1 MADGFHNNTRTDTSA
16 NAAGLFDRVPPHD
29 DNAEMATLGGMLMS
43 KDAIGEV
50 SQIVSVDDFYE
61 PKHQTIY
68 EAIIGKFSAS
78 EPADAVT
85 VANRLSDSGDLDK
98 VGGIDY
104 LHSLIAS
111 VPTAANASYYAE
123 IVHQRALLRRVIASG
138 TKIAQLGY
146 DAEGSQAQDVINMA
160 QAEVY
165 EMSTGRVRQDYAPVQ
180 AAVHDALDQIDSIQK
195 GELQAGVPT
204 GFQEI
209 DEVTKGLQ
217 PGQMVVVA
225 GRPAMGKSTL
235 GVDFARSAAIHHHD
249 TTILFSLEMSKVE
262 LAQRII
268 SAETGVPLAALRN
281 ADDIDPNRWNTLNN
295 FYARLQDA
303 PLFIDDSPN
312 MSLME
317 IRAKCRRL
325 KQTND
330 LKLVVIDYLQL
341 MTSAEDKSGRGENR
355 QQVVSDISRMMK
367 IMAKKLNVPVICLS
381 QLSRA
386 NEKRDDKRPMLSDLR
401 ESGAIEQDADI
412 VMFLYRD
419 DYYNEDS
426 EKHNIAECIVAKN
439 RHGET
444 GKVELRWMPEYT
456 QFATLDNRYD
466 DEE

>member
-268 SAETGVPLAALRN
+268 SAEDRGRA
-281 ADDIDPNRWNTLNN
+281 RWPPCAMPTTLTRT
-295 FYARLQDA
+295 AGTR
-303 PLFIDDSPN
+303 S
-312 MSLME
+312 
-317 IRAKCRRL
+317 
-325 KQTND
+325 T
-330 LKLVVIDYLQL
+330 
-341 MTSAEDKSGRGENR
+341 TSMRGFR
-355 QQVVSDISRMMK
+355 TPRCS
-367 IMAKKLNVPVICLS
+367 
-381 QLSRA
+381 
-386 NEKRDDKRPMLSDLR
+386 
-401 ESGAIEQDADI
+401 
-412 VMFLYRD
+412 
-419 DYYNEDS
+419 
-426 EKHNIAECIVAKN
+426 
-439 RHGET
+439 
-444 GKVELRWMPEYT
+444 
-456 QFATLDNRYD
+456 
-466 DEE
+466 

>member
-317 IRAKCRRL
+317 IRAKCRR
-325 KQTND
+325 
-330 LKLVVIDYLQL
+330 VVIIDYLQL
-341 MTSAEDKSGRGENR
+341 MTSGKAVESR
-355 QQVVSDISRMMK
+355 QQEVSEFSRALK
-367 IMAKKLNVPVICLS
+367 LLAKELEVPVVALS
-381 QLSRA
+381 QLNRGPEMR
-386 NEKRDDKRPMLSDLR
+386 NDKKPQLSDLR
-401 ESGAIEQDADI
+401 ESGSIEQDAD
-412 VMFLYRD
+412 VVFLVHRPDFY
-419 DYYNEDS
+419 
-426 EKHNIAECIVAKN
+426 
-439 RHGET
+439 
-444 GKVELRWMPEYT
+444 
-456 QFATLDNRYD
+456 
-466 DEE
+466 DEEDRPGEADIIMAKHRNGPTRTFGLVFQGQYSRFSDMNREV

>member
-1 MADGFHNNTRTDTSA
+1 MAS
-16 NAAGLFDRVPPHD
+16 
-29 DNAEMATLGGMLMS
+29 
-43 KDAIGEV
+43 V

-325 KQTND
+325 KQSERPQARRDRLPAAHD
-330 LKLVVIDYLQL
+330 LGQ
-341 MTSAEDKSGRGENR
+341 GRGKPPAGGLRVLASTQAACQGARGAGGGVRASSTVARKCATTRNR
-355 QQVVSDISRMMK
+355 SFPTCANPAPSSRTPTWCSSVHRPDFYDEEDRPGEADI
-367 IMAKKLNVPVICLS
+367 IMAKHRNGPTRTFGLVF
-381 QLSRA
+381 QGQYSRF
-386 NEKRDDKRPMLSDLR
+386 SDMNR
-401 ESGAIEQDADI
+401 E
-412 VMFLYRD
+412 V
-419 DYYNEDS
+419 
-426 EKHNIAECIVAKN
+426 
-439 RHGET
+439 
-444 GKVELRWMPEYT
+444 
-456 QFATLDNRYD
+456 
-466 DEE
+466 

>member
-330 LKLVVIDYLQL
+330 LKLHDLGQ
-341 MTSAEDKSGRGENR
+341 GRGKPPAGGLRVLARTQAACQGARGAGGGVEPAQPWPGNAQR
-355 QQVVSDISRMMK
+355 QETAAFRPARIRLHR
-367 IMAKKLNVPVICLS
+367 AGRRRGVP
-381 QLSRA
+381 RA
-386 NEKRDDKRPMLSDLR
+386 PPGLLR
-401 ESGAIEQDADI
+401 RRGPPG
-412 VMFLYRD
+412 R
-419 DYYNEDS
+419 
-426 EKHNIAECIVAKN
+426 
-439 RHGET
+439 G
-444 GKVELRWMPEYT
+444 
-456 QFATLDNRYD
+456 
-466 DEE
+466 